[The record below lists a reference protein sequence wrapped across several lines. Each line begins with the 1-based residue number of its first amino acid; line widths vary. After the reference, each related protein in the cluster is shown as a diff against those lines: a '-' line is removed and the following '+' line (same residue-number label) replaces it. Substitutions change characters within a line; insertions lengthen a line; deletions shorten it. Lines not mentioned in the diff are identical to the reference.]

1 MGNILPGRFALKRN
15 AIKLLRI
22 IVKGGD
28 FL

>member
-1 MGNILPGRFALKRN
+1 MGNILPARFALERN

>member
-1 MGNILPGRFALKRN
+1 MGNILPARFALKRN

-22 IVKGGD
+22 IAKGSD